1 MELRPLGDTDIR
13 VSSISLGC
21 WPMAGVTSPGANDQ
35 DSIAAIRACF
45 ELGINHLDTAHVY
58 GRKGESERLI
68 AAALGGRRDEMVIA
82 TKAGLCWNEAGKIV
96 NDGRPESLRRQCEE
110 SLARLNTDHVELL
123 YLHSPD
129 PRVPLSESAGELKK
143 LMEQGKTRTVGVSNV
158 SLAQLQEFAA
168 VCPIAAYQPPY
179 NMLQRHIEADT
190 LPWCRRHG
198 VAVMVYWPLF
208 KGLLAGKL
216 ARDHVFAEN
225 DNRRKY
231 AAFNGDEWQRNQDFL
246 DRLRQIARDAGV
258 TVAALVVHWTISQPG
273 ITSALCGAK
282 RPDQIRE
289 TAAADSVRLRPEHLA
304 RIEQALAERG
314 TPVRERTY

>member
-13 VSSISLGC
+13 VSPISLGC

-96 NDGRPESLRRQCEE
+96 NDGRPASLRRQCEE
-110 SLARLNTDHVELL
+110 SLARLNTDRVELL

-158 SLAQLQEFAA
+158 SLVQLQEFAA

-246 DRLRQIARDAGV
+246 DRLRAIARDAGV

-289 TAAADSVRLRPEHLA
+289 TAAAGSVRLRPEHRA

>member
-13 VSSISLGC
+13 VSPISLGC
-21 WPMAGVTSPGANDQ
+21 WPMAGVTSPGANDR

-96 NDGRPESLRRQCEE
+96 NDGRRESLRRQCEE
-110 SLARLNTDHVELL
+110 SLARLNTDRVELL

-143 LMEQGKTRTVGVSNV
+143 LMEEGKTRTVGVSNV

-168 VCPIAAYQPPY
+168 ICPIAAYQPPY

-246 DRLRQIARDAGV
+246 DRLREIARDAGV

-289 TAAADSVRLRPEHLA
+289 TAAAGSLRLRPEHLA
-304 RIEQALAERG
+304 RVEQALAERG